1 MLAFR
6 SQIKQFNQF
15 NQFGMPNQN
24 GSALMM
30 ALFIILIL
38 TLLGGAL
45 VKVLMSSSEATAQE
59 VIGTRAYMAAN
70 SAMQAELQ
78 KLFPLKVGTPPVLP
92 PVQCNENILGVFNH
106 DFSAVAGLYH
116 CKAKTSCKQYATHP
130 QTNERFYRLTSI
142 GKCASS
148 ALTSDSK
155 SIVVSSR
162 KIQVEARDL

>member
-1 MLAFR
+1 MKLIPSNNYNSKKTTQA
-6 SQIKQFNQF
+6 KQE
-15 NQFGMPNQN
+15 
-24 GSALMM
+24 GSALMLT
-30 ALFIILIL
+30 LFIIIVL

-45 VKVLMSSSEATAQE
+45 MKILSTSSESIAQE

-78 KLFPLKVGTPPVLP
+78 KLFPLKTGTAPSPP
-92 PVQCNENILGVFNH
+92 QCNENIIGDFNH
-106 DFSAVAGLYH
+106 DFSVVGGLYH
-116 CKAKTSCKQYATHP
+116 CKAKTSCKLYATHLP
-130 QTNERFYRLTSI
+130 TNERFYRLTSI

-148 ALTSDSK
+148 ALASDSK